1 MNLIEKTILD
11 GDLPQLQRMTAQ
23 DPRLIQGSNAD
34 GLPYV
39 FLAARAGHLAIVSYL
54 LEYTG
59 VSMNMRDDKQR
70 GILHHAAFS
79 GDVPLCQYLVER
91 VGMSPTEGDI
101 DLDTPYEIAAQEGH
115 QALVSYFESVVG
127 APLSRMYHNP
137 IRTGFFPDPSI
148 VRVGNDYYMVNST
161 FAFFPC
167 IPISHSTDLVHW
179 HIIGHAITNPEW
191 SMLDG
196 IRSGNGY
203 WAPDISY
210 HEGRFYITVTLR
222 LNDDPLPASAFPG
235 EEASVDTADFAGE
248 SISVIGGHAYK
259 NGKPLLRHNDH
270 SQAYRLQIIVSSDTP
285 EGPYSRPAVIEED
298 GIDPSLFTDQ
308 DGRRYMLLNRGA
320 RILELDEAATRR
332 ISPAEMLYYGEN
344 KRNPEGPHLLY
355 KDGYY
360 YIFLA
365 EGGTGY
371 GHMVTVA
378 RSRTLK
384 GVYEPCPYNPIMTQ
398 KDPAARI
405 QRCGHGDLVETPD
418 GSWYMVYLCGRK
430 YLGTDGEPRSILGRE
445 TSMDPVTWTP
455 DGWPIVN
462 QLDGPSALQIA
473 PRLGATPAAAYPDF
487 SQEALRLYWMFPRI
501 PTPDAWS
508 FRDGVLRLASGP
520 ADLHALA
527 ARNVF
532 LRRQTDTAFTAD
544 VLMRIPALQRGQEAG
559 MVCYY
564 DELTYL
570 KFSLGGDG
578 AVHAVEHIEDTERT
592 YPPVPVPAGIR
603 HIWFRIMTHVFDRIL
618 AVSFDGT
625 HYQEV
630 AHLPNVD
637 YLCDEGSH
645 KGKRFTG
652 PLVGLYAC
660 HADQKPFY
668 AEYEDFIYTGGVF
681 LEKSFDTASG
691 L

>member
-1 MNLIEKTILD
+1 MNLLERIIQK
-11 GDLPQLQRMTAQ
+11 GDLAQLKKLAHENPQLIRSA
-23 DPRLIQGSNAD
+23 SEN
-34 GLPYV
+34 GLPYI
-39 FLAARAGHLAIVSYL
+39 FFAAQNGQLAIVRYL
-54 LEYTG
+54 LEYIG
-59 VSMNMRDDKQR
+59 PDMQLRDANRR
-70 GILHHAAFS
+70 GILHYAALS
-79 GDVPLCQYLVER
+79 GDVSLCQYLVER
-91 VGMSPTEGDI
+91 IGMSPTEGDI
-101 DLDTPYEIAAQEGH
+101 DLDTPYEIAAREGH

-127 APLSRMYHNP
+127 APLSQMYHNP

-179 HIIGHAITNPEW
+179 HIIGHAVTNPEW
-191 SMLDG
+191 AMLDG

-210 HEGRFYITVTLR
+210 HDGRFYITVTLR
-222 LNDDPLPASAFPG
+222 LNDDRLPQEAFPG
-235 EEASVDTADFAGE
+235 EFVSDDTAEFAGE
-248 SISVIGGHAYK
+248 GISVRNGHAYK
-259 NGKPLLRHNDH
+259 NGRPLLRRSDG
-270 SQAYRLQIIVSSDTP
+270 SQAYRLQIIVSSDKP
-285 EGPYSRPAVIEED
+285 EGPYSRPAIIEED
-298 GIDPSLFTDQ
+298 GIDPSLFTDV
-308 DGRRYMLLNRGA
+308 DGSRYMLLNRGG
-320 RILELDEAATRR
+320 RILELNRDATRR
-332 ISPAEMLYYGEN
+332 ISSAEMLYMGDA
-344 KRNPEGPHLLY
+344 KRASEGPHLLY

-360 YIFLA
+360 YLFLA

-405 QRCGHGDLVETPD
+405 QRCGHGDLVQTPD
-418 GSWYMVYLCGRK
+418 GAWYMVYLCGRK
-430 YLGTDGEPRSILGRE
+430 YLGADGEPRSILGRE
-445 TSMDPVTWTP
+445 TGMDPVTWTA

-462 QLDGPSALQIA
+462 QLDGPSALQKA
-473 PRLGATPAAAYPDF
+473 PDLPITPALVYPDF
-487 SQEALRLYWMFPRI
+487 SPEALRLYWMFPRI

-520 ADLHALA
+520 ADLYSLDAK
-527 ARNVF
+527 NVF

-544 VLMRIPALQRGQEAG
+544 VLMRVPALREGQEAG

-564 DELTYL
+564 DDLTYL

-578 AVHAVEHIEDTERT
+578 AVHVIEHVENKECTC
-592 YPPVPVPAGIR
+592 PSVPVPAGIR

-645 KGKRFTG
+645 QGKRFTG

-668 AEYEDFIYTGGVF
+668 AEYEDFIYTGSVF